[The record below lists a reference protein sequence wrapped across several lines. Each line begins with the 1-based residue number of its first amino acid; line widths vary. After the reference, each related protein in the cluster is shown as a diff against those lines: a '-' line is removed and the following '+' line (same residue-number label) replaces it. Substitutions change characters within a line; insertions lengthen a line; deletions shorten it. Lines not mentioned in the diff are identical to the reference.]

1 MVGGFEITP
10 SSWLR
15 LAVLESRL
23 RLLAM
28 MGGGE
33 VELVGGLELCCG
45 ALKCCCCGIC
55 C

>member
-1 MVGGFEITP
+1 VVGGFEITP

-33 VELVGGLELCCG
+33 VALVGGLELCCG
-45 ALKCCCCGIC
+45 CCVKCC
-55 C
+55 